1 MTVGALGLMLTKKGV
16 ENVSKMTSNIRTG
29 ELIQKIVV
37 LGTAYIHR
45 GTLLICYTVMTAKHF
60 FQFVAGVFQ
69 QAFLFVGCIYIYT
82 R

>member
-1 MTVGALGLMLTKKGV
+1 MTIGALGLMFTKKGV
-16 ENVSKMTSNIRTG
+16 ENVNKRTSNIRTG
-29 ELIQKIVV
+29 ELIQRIVL

-45 GTLLICYTVMTAKHF
+45 ATLLICHTVMTAKHF